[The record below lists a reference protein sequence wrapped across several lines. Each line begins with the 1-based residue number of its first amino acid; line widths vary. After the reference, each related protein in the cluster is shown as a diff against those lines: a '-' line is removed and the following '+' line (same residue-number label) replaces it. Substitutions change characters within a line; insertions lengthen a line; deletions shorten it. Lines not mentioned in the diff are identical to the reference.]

1 MDSYE
6 INSETLLI
14 MPFSNGKSKIY
25 EFDREFLTNRISND
39 IINDSC
45 LFFGSTLEG
54 RREAVKNILGIDLKV
69 PILVEDTRNIIF
81 FPTANCIHKNAIWIS
96 YQNLLKYYKFDEFST
111 VLCFRNNKQIT
122 VDVRYNIIDNQVIRC
137 MKLES
142 LLNKRRQ
149 YIKQECIIVDEKNAI

>member
-1 MDSYE
+1 MDYE

-25 EFDREFLTNRISND
+25 EFDREFIINRISND

-69 PILVEDTRNIIF
+69 PILIEDTRNIIF

-96 YQNLLKYYKFDEFST
+96 YQNLLKYHKFDEFST

-122 VDVRYNIIDNQVIRC
+122 VNVRYNIIDNQVIRC

-149 YIKQECIIVDEKNAI
+149 FIKQECIIIDEKNAI

>member
-1 MDSYE
+1 MDYE

-149 YIKQECIIVDEKNAI
+149 FIKQECIIIDEKNAI

>member
-1 MDSYE
+1 MDYE

-14 MPFSNGKSKIY
+14 MPFNNGKSKIY
-25 EFDREFLTNRISND
+25 EFDREFLINRISND

-149 YIKQECIIVDEKNAI
+149 FIKQECIIIDEKNAI

>member
-1 MDSYE
+1 MDYE

-122 VDVRYNIIDNQVIRC
+122 VNVRYNIIDNQVIRC

-149 YIKQECIIVDEKNAI
+149 FIKQECIIIDEKNAI

>member
-1 MDSYE
+1 MIDYE

-149 YIKQECIIVDEKNAI
+149 FIKQECIIIDEKNAI

>member
-1 MDSYE
+1 MDYE

-149 YIKQECIIVDEKNAI
+149 FIKQECIIVDEKNAI

>member
-1 MDSYE
+1 MDYE

-14 MPFSNGKSKIY
+14 MSFNNGKSKIY
-25 EFDREFLTNRISND
+25 EFDREFLINRISND

-69 PILVEDTRNIIF
+69 HILVEDTRNIIF

-149 YIKQECIIVDEKNAI
+149 FIKQECIIIDEKNAI

>member
-1 MDSYE
+1 MDYE

-96 YQNLLKYYKFDEFST
+96 YQNLLKYYKFDELST

-149 YIKQECIIVDEKNAI
+149 FIKQECTIIDEKNAI

>member
-1 MDSYE
+1 MTDYE
-6 INSETLLI
+6 INYETLLI
-14 MPFSNGKSKIY
+14 MPFNNGKSKIY
-25 EFDREFLTNRISND
+25 EFDREFIINRISND

-69 PILVEDTRNIIF
+69 PILIEDTRNIIF

-96 YQNLLKYYKFDEFST
+96 YQNLLKYHKFDEFST

-122 VDVRYNIIDNQVIRC
+122 VNVRYNIIDNQVIRC

-149 YIKQECIIVDEKNAI
+149 FIKQECIIIDEKNAI

>member
-1 MDSYE
+1 MMDYE

-149 YIKQECIIVDEKNAI
+149 FIKQECIIIDEKNAI